1 MKLLREAARKA
12 YEQHAAAERAR
23 ALLKPR
29 PAPSKPATAS
39 DNIIRRKERA
49 KRLEGYSVRRG
60 PKGRKKLCAPLN
72 CYPFADWWKR
82 AVEKAL
88 TAQP

>member
-12 YEQHAAAERAR
+12 YEQHEAAERAR
-23 ALLKPR
+23 KMLA

-39 DNIIRRKERA
+39 DAIA
-49 KRLEGYSVRRG
+49 KRADRLVGYGKRRG

-72 CYPFADWWKR
+72 CYPFADWWRR
-82 AVEKAL
+82 AVEKASK
-88 TAQP
+88 